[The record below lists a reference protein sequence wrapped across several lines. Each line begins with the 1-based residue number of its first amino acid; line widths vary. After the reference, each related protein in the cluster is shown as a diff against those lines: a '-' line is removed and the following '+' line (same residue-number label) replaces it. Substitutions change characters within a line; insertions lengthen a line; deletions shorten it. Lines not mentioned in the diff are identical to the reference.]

1 LPHKK
6 EIIRG
11 ELVLGGWLLKK
22 VDENTTEMTHIL
34 ELNFKGSIPQFVI
47 NNTLSGQAD
56 MLAKLPAAVDKFLA
70 TQKK

>member
-1 LPHKK
+1 M
-6 EIIRG
+6 
-11 ELVLGGWLLKK
+11 LGGWLLKK